1 MDCCCCLVDK
11 SCLCLCDTR
20 DYRPQAPLSMGFPR
34 QRFWKVLPFPSAGD
48 LPDSGMEPVSPTP
61 LEDSLF
67 LRHQGSPKLGDRI
80 QKSSSQ
86 YCVATA
92 FPGSQT
98 CIQLLLDYQ
107 HPHFSI
113 YLETTPSVQQRDQ
126 GKKKW
131 GMMHSLAGIIP
142 SNKAV

>member
-1 MDCCCCLVDK
+1 
-11 SCLCLCDTR
+11 
-20 DYRPQAPLSMGFPR
+20 MGFPR
-34 QRFWKVLPFPSAGD
+34 REPFPSPGD
-48 LPDSGMEPVSPTP
+48 LPDSGMEPVSPT
-61 LEDSLF
+61 LLADSLL
-67 LRHQGSPKLGDRI
+67 LRHQGSPKLGYRI

-98 CIQLLLDYQ
+98 RIQLLPDYQ
-107 HPHFSI
+107 HQHFSI
-113 YLETTPSVQQRDQ
+113 YLETIPTVQQHDQ

-142 SNKAV
+142 SNEAV